1 MNFSEISNLLQAE
14 IGKDTAEKVISA
26 IRKFAPGETIYI
38 PSRKPRPV
46 VTEKDTPKSLMRKGI
61 PRRTAY
67 KWVTGR

>member
-1 MNFSEISNLLQAE
+1 MNFSEISNLLSAE
-14 IGKDTAEKVISA
+14 IGKDMAEKAIRA

-46 VTEKDTPKSLMRKGI
+46 VTEKDTPKSLIKRGI

-67 KWVTGR
+67 KWVTGK